1 MTRAIELEVL
11 PAAIAYG
18 VGVIPWSP
26 LEGGLLGGVLT
37 AEREGRRRLA
47 GRAKALVDQHRD
59 RIEAYEE
66 LCGKLGEQPAN
77 VALAW
82 LLQRRGVTAP
92 IVGPRTLAQL
102 DSAQRALQV
111 TLDEDVLAKLDEIFP
126 GHKPAPEDYAW

>member
-1 MTRAIELEVL
+1 M
-11 PAAIAYG
+11 
-18 VGVIPWSP
+18 GVIPWSP

-47 GRAKALVDQHRD
+47 GRAKELVDRHRD

-82 LLQRRGVTAP
+82 LLHRRGVTAP

-102 DSAQRALQV
+102 DGVRRALALA
-111 TLDEDVLAKLDEIFP
+111 LDEDVLGRLDEIFP
-126 GHKPAPEDYAW
+126 GYMPAPEHYAW